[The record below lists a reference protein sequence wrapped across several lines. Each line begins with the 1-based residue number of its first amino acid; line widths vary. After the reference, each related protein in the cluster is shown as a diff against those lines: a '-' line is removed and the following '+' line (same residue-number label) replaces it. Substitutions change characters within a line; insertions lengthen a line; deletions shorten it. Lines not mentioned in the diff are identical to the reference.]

1 MNNIFDNFSAAKTF
15 AKIMFHN
22 VDTDVYIHEIRK
34 LSDINHPK
42 YIVSK
47 YETIAI
53 TADSVAEII
62 KTYRK

>member
-1 MNNIFDNFSAAKTF
+1 MENIFDNFSAAETF

-22 VDTDVYIHEIRK
+22 VDTDVYIYEIRK
-34 LSDINHPK
+34 LSDINHHK
-42 YIVSK
+42 YIVSQC
-47 YETIAI
+47 EAITI

>member
-1 MNNIFDNFSAAKTF
+1 MENIFDNFSAAETF

-22 VDTDVYIHEIRK
+22 VDTDVYIYEIRK
-34 LSDINHPK
+34 LGDINRPK
-42 YIVSK
+42 YIVSPN
-47 YETIAI
+47 ESIII